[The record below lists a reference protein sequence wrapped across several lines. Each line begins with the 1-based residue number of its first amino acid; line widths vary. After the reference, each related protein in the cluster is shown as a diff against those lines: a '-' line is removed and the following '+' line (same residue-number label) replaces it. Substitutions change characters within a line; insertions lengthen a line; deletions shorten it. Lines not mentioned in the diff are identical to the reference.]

1 MPSPIVAYRLLP
13 RETVAVALWALALM
27 VDRERGNRDLSR
39 SLASGDLS
47 TLAEFV
53 ADVVDIETVVAMAP
67 PSVQE
72 AHGE

>member
-1 MPSPIVAYRLLP
+1 
-13 RETVAVALWALALM
+13 M